1 MNKSKVAIYSCYL
14 TMQKAEEKVYK
25 DKIAGIKE
33 DIENNPYM
41 ELVGEYVDICS
52 RNAPLEKRP
61 ELLKL
66 LELSKND
73 TLNEIAIPSL
83 KYIGRDMDTMMNI
96 VQTFY
101 NHRVGLKFYAECINT
116 ASPQTMSNLKRV
128 CGIISGT
135 EPIIKEQKKNV
146 VMYYAYP
153 FCNPEKE
160 QKHRENIE
168 NCKSELNGNENIN
181 LVDCVVDI
189 GGGNKPITERI
200 GFKELIGICNEN
212 DIDEIYTYSIETL
225 APKTKDFISCCKMFE
240 EQGIGIK
247 FIETD
252 LEMDYDVR
260 TDNYIMTL

>member
-1 MNKSKVAIYSCYL
+1 MSKSRVAIYSCYL
-14 TMQKAEEKVYK
+14 TMQKAEEKVCE

-33 DIENNPYM
+33 DIANNPYM
-41 ELVGEYVDICS
+41 ELVGEYVDICPQ
-52 RNAPLEKRP
+52 NAPLEKRP

-83 KYIGRDMDTMMNI
+83 KHVGRDMDAMMNI
-96 VQTFY
+96 VQTFH

-135 EPIIKEQKKNV
+135 EPIIKEERKNV

-200 GFKELIGICNEN
+200 GFKELIGICNEK

-225 APKTKDFISCCKMFE
+225 APKTKDFIACCKMFE

-252 LEMDYDVR
+252 LEMDYNVR

>member
-14 TMQKAEEKVYK
+14 TMQQAEEKEYK
-25 DKIAGIKE
+25 KKIAEIKA
-33 DIENNPYM
+33 DIEKDHYA
-41 ELVGEYVDICS
+41 ELVGVYVDICP
-52 RNAPLEKRP
+52 RNTPLKKRP
-61 ELLKL
+61 EFLKL

-83 KYIGRDMDTMMNI
+83 KHIGRNMDTMMNI

-101 NHRVGLKFYAECINT
+101 NHRVGLKFYAECVNT
-116 ASPQTMSNLKRV
+116 ASPKTMSNLKRV
-128 CGIISGT
+128 WGMVTGA
-135 EPIIKEQKKNV
+135 EPIIKEQQKNV

-153 FCNPEKE
+153 FCSPEKE
-160 QKHRENIE
+160 QKHKESIE
-168 NCKSELNGNENIN
+168 ICKSKLVENENIN
-181 LVDCVVDI
+181 LVDCVIDI
-189 GGGNKPITERI
+189 GGGNKPIIERI
-200 GFKELIGICNEN
+200 GFKNLMQICNEK
-212 DIDEIYTYSIETL
+212 DIDEIFTYSIETL

-240 EQGIGIK
+240 EKGIGIK

>member
-14 TMQKAEEKVYK
+14 TMQQAEEKAYK
-25 DKIAGIKE
+25 DKIAGIKK
-33 DIENNPYM
+33 DIENNPYV
-41 ELVGEYVDICS
+41 ELVGEFVDICP

-83 KYIGRDMDTMMNI
+83 KHIGRNMDTMMNI

-101 NHRVGLKFYAECINT
+101 NHQVGLKFYAECINT

-128 CGIISGT
+128 CGIFTGT
-135 EPIIKEQKKNV
+135 EPIIKEQQKNV

-153 FCNPEKE
+153 FCNPEKD
-160 QKHRENIE
+160 QKHRESIE
-168 NCKSELNGNENIN
+168 ICKSKSVENKNIN

-200 GFKELIGICNEN
+200 GFKELLKICNEK

-240 EQGIGIK
+240 EKGIGIK
-247 FIETD
+247 FIETE
-252 LEMDYDVR
+252 LEIDYDVR
-260 TDNYIMTL
+260 TDNYIMMF